1 MIAALLVALLAVW
14 ITWVLFRDDDSVEKV
29 ASPAAG
35 AEADARDRGHRA
47 DG

>member
-29 ASPAAG
+29 ASAAG
-35 AEADARDRGHRA
+35 SAEADARDHGHRA